1 MTTAVAAD
9 GNLAGRVDEL
19 RQRAVDVRLRDLKMI
34 HGAGLGHIGGEFS
47 ATDILVTLFFG
58 GVLRYDPATPNDP
71 DRDRF
76 VLSKGHSAAALY
88 TTLAMAGYFDESEL
102 DTFLQPLS
110 RLNGHPDRNKVPG
123 VETNTGP
130 LGHGFPVAVGIA
142 LSGQM
147 DGADR
152 RTFVLT
158 GDGELQEGSMWEA
171 AMAAGHFG
179 LDKLVC
185 IVDRNRLQQGD
196 RTETTM
202 GLDPLPD
209 KFAAF
214 GWAVREV
221 DGNDPAAL
229 LEIFAGLSFESGKP
243 NCIIANTTKGKG
255 VSFMEDSAAWHHRIP
270 TDEEYARAVAELE
283 GARA

>member
-1 MTTAVAAD
+1 MSTEELAGTDRATAVE
-9 GNLAGRVDEL
+9 EL
-19 RQRAVDVRLRDLKMI
+19 RQRAIDVRLLDLKMV

-58 GVLRYDPATPNDP
+58 GILRYDPAVPNDP
-71 DRDRF
+71 ERDRF

-88 TTLAMAGYFDESEL
+88 TVLAKAGYFDEAEL

-142 LSGQM
+142 LSGQL

-171 AMAAGHFG
+171 AMAGAHYK

-202 GLDPLPD
+202 GLDPLPE

-221 DGNDPAAL
+221 DGNDHAAL
-229 LEIFAGLSFESGKP
+229 LETFAALPFETDRH
-243 NCIIANTTKGKG
+243 NCIVANTTKGKG

-270 TDEEYARAVAELE
+270 TDVEYAQAVAELE
-283 GARA
+283 GSRA

>member
-1 MTTAVAAD
+1 MATVTTGQAE
-9 GNLAGRVDEL
+9 LAEVL
-19 RQRAVDVRLRDLKMI
+19 RQRAIDVRLRDMQMV
-34 HGAGLGHIGGEFS
+34 HDAGLGHIGGEFS

-58 GVLRYDPATPNDP
+58 GVLRYDPAKPDDP

-88 TTLAMAGYFDESEL
+88 TTLAKAGYFDEAEL

-142 LSGQM
+142 LSGQL

-179 LDKLVC
+179 LDRLVC

-229 LEIFAGLSFESGKP
+229 LETFAALPFETGKP
-243 NCIIANTTKGKG
+243 NCLIANTTKGKG
-255 VSFMEDSAAWHHRIP
+255 VSFIEDRAAWHHRIP
-270 TDEEYARAVAELE
+270 TDEEYEQAVAELE
-283 GARA
+283 GSRA

>member
-1 MTTAVAAD
+1 MGGPLSVIDMLIA
-9 GNLAGRVDEL
+9 LYFRVLE
-19 RQRAVDVRLRDLKMI
+19 VRP
-34 HGAGLGHIGGEFS
+34 EE
-47 ATDILVTLFFG
+47 
-58 GVLRYDPATPNDP
+58 P
-71 DRDRF
+71 DWPERDRF

-88 TTLAMAGYFDESEL
+88 TTLAMAGYFDEAEL

-142 LSGQM
+142 LSGVM
-147 DGADR
+147 DGAER

-171 AMAAGHFG
+171 AMAAAHYR

-202 GLDPLPD
+202 ALDPLPD
-209 KFAAF
+209 KFRAF

-229 LEIFAGLSFESGKP
+229 LEVFAAVPFEAGKP
-243 NCIIANTTKGKG
+243 NCIIANTIKGKG
-255 VSFMEDSAAWHHRIP
+255 VSFIEDRKEWHHRIP

-283 GARA
+283 GGRA